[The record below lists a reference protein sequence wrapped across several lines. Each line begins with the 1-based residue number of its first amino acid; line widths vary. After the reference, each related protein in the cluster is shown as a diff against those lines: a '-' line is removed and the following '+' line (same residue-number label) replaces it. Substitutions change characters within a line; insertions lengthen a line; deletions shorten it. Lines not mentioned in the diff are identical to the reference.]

1 MHLFLSASNFSP
13 STQPPCVAHCDSE
26 LHCPPPNVSL
36 LGTAQQFSPEAQS
49 SDVMH
54 LLSSDGRQYWRSTW
68 LVNFFSPSAHPHED
82 EDQGVVQDPPQQLVG
97 VPEEQSLLEVQPLV
111 PGIPDLQ
118 MPFWQVFVSVVSTQC
133 VLPPGAHFVHAWP
146 STLPAHG
153 SYGASQ
159 LKLPLA
165 SVSVSPFTQ
174 FLHDHGV
181 LHRPKL
187 AAAPVSPSSMQHCVD
202 VPNVHSALELQM
214 CS

>member
-26 LHCPPPNVSL
+26 LHWPPPNASL

-82 EDQGVVQDPPQQLVG
+82 EDQGVVQDPPQQLVS

-118 MPFWQVFVSVVSTQC
+118 VPFWQVFVSVVSTQC

-146 STLPAHG
+146 SVLPSHG
-153 SYGASQ
+153 SYCTGE
-159 LKLPLA
+159 
-165 SVSVSPFTQ
+165 
-174 FLHDHGV
+174 LH
-181 LHRPKL
+181 
-187 AAAPVSPSSMQHCVD
+187 SSD
-202 VPNVHSALELQM
+202 VQIGM
-214 CS
+214 